1 MRQRYLSFALLKQK
15 WKYFSWMLG
24 LLIFTGCSISSKI
37 PAGKSYFKNHR
48 IEIHDNN
55 PLKPLAVSQ
64 DELLGVTKIKPNRKL
79 IFFRLNMRINT
90 WFVPLKPLERS
101 LIRAEKRCERKNLRR
116 SLKGKPATTCNSFW
130 GWLAYTVGEPPV
142 LLDSS
147 KVEKSA
153 TQMQILLQ
161 KSGYFQAKVRP
172 VYSFGIHQRWLKW
185 DKNACNVVYHIY
197 SGPAYQI
204 QNIDLKIEDEGLAAY
219 KKELLTSLSDLKG
232 KTFNVNEIDQR
243 RDDITLVYNNRG
255 YFEFTKDYIQI
266 EADSTVG
273 KNMIDVTYSIRK
285 QMVNV
290 NDKEEKINH
299 RKYIIT
305 EIEIDTDYNPLSLDT
320 LQHDTIQYEG
330 LNILYYKKNYLKPKL
345 IEFTSTLQKNKIYEK
360 RRIDQ
365 TYKRFGQLGVAKNVY
380 IELQPSQN
388 KLSDGSYPMKAKI
401 NINQAERQTLSIV
414 PKVTNRSGF
423 AGVFG
428 NLVYRHKNLLGG
440 AENLEVKVLTGFE
453 ASQLIGNSD
462 NNANNAENQI
472 QNNFQLNTFEV
483 GPQVAITLPKL
494 FPFPYHIS
502 GKSSE
507 PKTTI
512 QATYNYQKR
521 PDYERTLTQIS
532 ADWSFIENP
541 DLVSRFN
548 IEWAEF
554 SVIKIDKSAAFEEYI
569 ESFNDQFLANSYQ
582 NHFIAASKIGFSV
595 NTQKSKFEKFNY
607 YYQGI
612 LLEGAGNALRGIFN
626 VLPNTEKDEFG
637 SYEIRGIRFAQYVKT
652 EHDIRIFF
660 SADERNTI
668 VNRAFIGVA
677 APLKNLESLP
687 FEKSYFVGGSNGI
700 RAWQARTLGLGSF
713 QDTIN
718 QISFN
723 NIGDIKLEYNF
734 EYRFK
739 ITKKLQ
745 PALFVDAGNIW
756 LMRNDPSRPNS
767 QFDFKHFYRE
777 IAIGAGGGMRFDF
790 DFFIV
795 RLDMGFP
802 LKDPQKVEGERW
814 AWQPKTQY
822 NQFVKKYFNDDQGYR
837 FKGVLNFG
845 IGFPF

>member
-1 MRQRYLSFALLKQK
+1 MRQRYLSFAIVKQFRTYYFWITVLL
-15 WKYFSWMLG
+15 S
-24 LLIFTGCSISSKI
+24 ISGCSISSKI
-37 PAGKSYFKNHR
+37 PPGRTYFKNHR
-48 IEIHDNN
+48 IEIHNNN
-55 PLKPLAVSQ
+55 PLKPLSVSQ
-64 DELLGVTKIKPNRKL
+64 DQLFSVTKIKPNRRL

-90 WFVPLKPLERS
+90 WFVPVKPLERS
-101 LIRAEKRCERKNLRR
+101 LARAEKRCERKNIRR
-116 SLKGKPATTCNSFW
+116 SLKGKSPTTCNSFW

-142 LLDSS
+142 LLDSN

-153 TQMQILLQ
+153 IQMQNLLQ

-172 VYSFGIHQRWLKW
+172 VYTLGITERWLKR
-185 DKNACNVVYHIY
+185 DKNACNVVYHVY
-197 SGPAYQI
+197 SGPAYTI
-204 QNIDLKIEDEGLAAY
+204 RDVKVNIEDPGLLQHKGLVNTEMA
-219 KKELLTSLSDLKG
+219 DLKG
-232 KTFNVNEIDQR
+232 HAFDVDLIDQK
-243 RDDITLVYNNRG
+243 RDIIANLYNNHG

-266 EADSTVG
+266 DADSTVG
-273 KNMIDVTYSIRK
+273 NHNIDITYQIRK
-285 QMVNV
+285 QIVNID
-290 NDKEEKINH
+290 DKEVKINH
-299 RKYIIT
+299 RKYVISD
-305 EIEIDTDYNPLSLDT
+305 IEINTDYDPLSLDT
-320 LQHDTIQYEG
+320 LQQDTISYEG
-330 LNILYYKKNYLKPKL
+330 LNILYYRKNYIKPKL
-345 IEFTSTLQKNKIYEK
+345 IEFTSTIQKNKFYEK

-365 TYKRFGQLGVAKNVY
+365 TYKRFGQLGIAKNVY
-380 IELQPSQN
+380 IELIPQGEQMT
-388 KLSDGSYPMKAKI
+388 DGTYKMKAKI
-401 NINQAERQTLSIV
+401 NVNQAERQNLSIV

-423 AGVFG
+423 AGIYG

-453 ASQLIGNSD
+453 ASQLIGN
-462 NNANNAENQI
+462 NNSETSAQGQL
-472 QNNFQLNTFEV
+472 QNNFQLNTFEI
-483 GPQVAITLPKL
+483 GPQISLTLPKL

-512 QATYNYQKR
+512 QATYNYQNR

-554 SVIKIDKSAAFEEYI
+554 SVIKIDKSPGFEQYI
-569 ESFNDQFLANSYQ
+569 QSFKDQFLANSYQ
-582 NHFIAASKIGFSV
+582 DHFISAAKIGFHI
-595 NTQKSKFEKFNY
+595 NTQKAKFERFNY

-612 LLEGAGNALRGIFN
+612 FIEGAGNALRGIYN
-626 VLPNTEKDEFG
+626 LIDNAPQDEFG
-637 SYEIRGIRFAQYVKT
+637 SYEIKGIRFAQYLKT
-652 EHDIRIFF
+652 EHDFRTYFNF
-660 SADERNTI
+660 DERNTF
-668 VNRAFIGVA
+668 VNRIFIGVA
-677 APLKNLESLP
+677 KPLKNLESIP

-700 RAWQARTLGLGSF
+700 RAWQARTLGVGSF

-718 QISFN
+718 QTSFN

-739 ITKKLQ
+739 ISKKFQ

-756 LMRNDPSRPNS
+756 LMNADPLRPNS
-767 QFDFKHFYRE
+767 QFDFGRFYKE

-790 DFFIV
+790 DFFVV

-802 LKDPQKVEGERW
+802 LKDPQKEEGERW
-814 AWQPKTQY
+814 AWQPKTAY
-822 NQFVKKYFNDDQGYR
+822 NAFVKKYFDDTKGYQ